1 MLNIHIP
8 LSRTFKILIKKQNYI
23 ILKNISDAEAEKV
36 NCTRYAYKNLRKTN
50 SKNTMEVRK
59 NIKTSS

>member
-1 MLNIHIP
+1 MHMP

-36 NCTRYAYKNLRKTN
+36 NCTRYAYKNLPKRKQQ
-50 SKNTMEVRK
+50 K
-59 NIKTSS
+59 